1 MVMIYDGSE
10 FKAILNGQKKVV
22 PLIGNSSLINKP
34 RTNISKPE
42 LHPFP
47 HPSQKIFEI
56 KKVNRL
62 FNIFQTS
69 KIVYCRPSN
78 LATYFLTSRMCQ
90 LIWSHNKKKY
100 FTTFSPIFGYNLS
113 YPCVYL
119 KMHKICV
126 WFIPYT
132 RVIIPFW
139 WHDQLDFE
147 FFFGIPRR
155 WC

>member
-1 MVMIYDGSE
+1 MFHWNDMVMIYDGSE

-34 RTNISKPE
+34 RTYISKPE
-42 LHPFP
+42 LHPSPP

-90 LIWSHNKKKY
+90 LIWSHTKKNTSQLLVPY
-100 FTTFSPIFGYNLS
+100 LDTTFRILA
-113 YPCVYL
+113 
-119 KMHKICV
+119 
-126 WFIPYT
+126 YT
-132 RVIIPFW
+132 
-139 WHDQLDFE
+139 
-147 FFFGIPRR
+147 
-155 WC
+155 